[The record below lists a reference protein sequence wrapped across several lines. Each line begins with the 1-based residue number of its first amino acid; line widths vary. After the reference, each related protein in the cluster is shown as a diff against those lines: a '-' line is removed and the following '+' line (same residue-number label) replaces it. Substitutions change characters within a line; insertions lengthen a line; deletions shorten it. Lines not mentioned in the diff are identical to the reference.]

1 MDKNFN
7 EGKQKIEDK
16 PDVDHLDVGRFRQVV
31 GDIDEHGGQHKH
43 CLKKKNYLNKNDS
56 LPVRFTV
63 TTASKKKGLKK
74 FVA

>member
-7 EGKQKIEDK
+7 EGKKKIKDK

-43 CLKKKNYLNKNDS
+43 CLKKKNNFTIMAPYLS
-56 LPVRFTV
+56 GSQLLLLQRRRV
-63 TTASKKKGLKK
+63 
-74 FVA
+74 